1 MRSLN
6 KWVSTIIR
14 VIPMVNSLLSI
25 YLFTLLPLSF
35 RLIDVLEYGIEISV
49 MKFFYN
55 IQSLS
60 IILIISVAIF
70 IISCIES
77 LRLILINR
85 IHIFII
91 EYVLVFLFFQEL
103 LFTFLYIVM
112 SIISLKFIRFFINPS
127 FNIKNSNEKI
137 ENTYTNIS
145 TRVFIGFLMIS
156 IGSILVVNLL
166 ISFIIEVN
174 IIAILSYILI
184 AIAVLTIKRENICK
198 SIIIGCV
205 YSMMVAIPPF
215 GILTLLHN

>member
-6 KWVSTIIR
+6 KRISTLIR
-14 VIPMVNSLLSI
+14 IIPMVNSLLLI
-25 YLFTLLPLSF
+25 YLFTLLPLNF
-35 RLIDVLEYGIEISV
+35 RLIDVLEYGIGINV
-49 MKFFYN
+49 MEFFRN

-60 IILIISVAIF
+60 TILIISVAMF

-77 LRLILINR
+77 LRLLLINR
-85 IHIFII
+85 IHTFII
-91 EYVLVFLFFQEL
+91 EYVLIFLFFQEL

-127 FNIKNSNEKI
+127 FNRKNLNEKI
-137 ENTYTNIS
+137 EDTYIDTG
-145 TRVFIGFLMIS
+145 VFIGFLMIS

-166 ISFIIEVN
+166 LSFIMEVN

-184 AIAVLTIKRENICK
+184 AVTVLVIKRENIYR
-198 SIIIGCV
+198 SMIIGCA
-205 YSMMVAIPPF
+205 YSMMAAIPPF